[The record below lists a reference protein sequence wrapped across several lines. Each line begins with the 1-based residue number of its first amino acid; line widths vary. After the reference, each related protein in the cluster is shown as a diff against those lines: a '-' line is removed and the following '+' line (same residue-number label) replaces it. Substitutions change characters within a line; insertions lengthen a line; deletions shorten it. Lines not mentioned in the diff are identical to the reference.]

1 MAAYFYG
8 YFRINALLGRILLS
22 GQSLAEEV
30 RRFLW
35 LFYALGEG
43 LSGRW
48 PYLLA
53 FLAVTAAVLCLL
65 VRQQQPQ
72 LGGLCAVAAGAML
85 LLAALE
91 QLSDVQ
97 DVFARLTSLAG
108 LEKGYLDT
116 LVKVLG
122 VSYVA
127 ELAAQACEDLG
138 EGGLALKV
146 GLVGKLC
153 VFTLTAPMLLKL
165 MEMILELTP

>member
-1 MAAYFYG
+1 MAFWQWMG
-8 YFRINALLGRILLS
+8 
-22 GQSLAEEV
+22 
-30 RRFLW
+30 
-35 LFYALGEG
+35 
-43 LSGRW
+43 
-48 PYLLA
+48 
-53 FLAVTAAVLCLL
+53 LAVAAAVLCMV

-97 DVFARLTSLAG
+97 DVFARLSSLAG